1 MADDYK
7 RFDGLTYND
16 YKKLA
21 KNENLSCYEKIGY
34 PDSYREGYEK
44 HIFEDIKRKLTA
56 LRGKGKVIM
65 DIGAGC
71 SGLPKLLIDLC
82 EKNKHKLI
90 LIDSEEMLS
99 HLPNKPF
106 IEKYYCKFPACSEI
120 IEKYKNKVNAILA
133 YGVLSVVFLDSN
145 PFRFIDAAAALLSEE
160 GEFLLGEIPNITK
173 RKRFFLSRKG
183 IETHRKFTGTDEKP
197 VVEFMCLDE
206 DKIDDGVVFAI
217 LQRYRNAG
225 FETYLLP
232 QGKNLP
238 MQTRREDILIVKR

>member
-1 MADDYK
+1 MAEDYK

-16 YKKLA
+16 FKNLA
-21 KNENLSCYEKIGY
+21 KDGNLSCYEKIGF
-34 PDSYREGYEK
+34 PDSYREGYES
-44 HIFEDIKRKLTA
+44 HIFEDIKCKLTA
-56 LRGKGKVIM
+56 LRSEGKVIM

-71 SGLPKLLIDLC
+71 SGLPKMLIDLC
-82 EKNKHKLI
+82 EKNNHKLI

-106 IEKYYCKFPACSEI
+106 IEKYSCKFPDCSEI
-120 IEKYKNKVNAILA
+120 IEKYKNKINAILV
-133 YGVLSVVFLDSN
+133 YSVISVVFLDSN
-145 PFRFIDAAAALLSEE
+145 PFRFIDAAAALLCEE
-160 GEFLLGEIPNITK
+160 GEILLGDILNITK
-173 RKRFFLSRKG
+173 RKRFFSSRKG
-183 IETHRKFTGTDEKP
+183 LETHRKFTGTDEKP
-197 VVEFMCLDE
+197 VVEFMKLDE

>member
-7 RFDGLTYND
+7 RFERLTYDDFKN
-16 YKKLA
+16 LA
-21 KNENLSCYEKIGY
+21 KDGSLSCYEKIGY
-34 PDSYREGYEK
+34 PDSYRDGYER
-44 HIFEDIKRKLTA
+44 HIFEDIKRKLTS
-56 LRGKGKVIM
+56 LQSKGKVIL

-71 SGLPKLLIDLC
+71 SGLPKMMIDLC
-82 EKNKHKLI
+82 EINNHKLI
-90 LIDSEEMLS
+90 VVDSEEMLS

-106 IEKYYCKFPACSEI
+106 IEKYCCKFPDCNEM
-120 IEKYKNKVNAILA
+120 IEKYKNKVNAILV

-145 PFRFIDAAAALLSEE
+145 LFRFIDTAATLLSED
-160 GEFLLGEIPNITK
+160 GELLLGEIPNVTK
-173 RKRFFLSRKG
+173 RKRFFSSRKG
-183 IETHRKFTGTDEKP
+183 IETHQKFTGTDEKP
-197 VVEFMCLDE
+197 VVEFMKLDE
-206 DKIDDGVVFAI
+206 EKIDDGVVFAI